1 MIIDSS
7 FLKLALVIWKDELF
21 KACSRALISAILD
34 EVEKERKGECISTSR
49 LCTVINSLVE
59 LCITSESHP
68 TASLNTSIPSV
79 TARGHDS
86 VLPTQVPSYNPADA
100 HLEWRQGLPVYRDHF
115 EQPFLRET
123 VRYYETE
130 SSAYLSRH
138 SVTDYLKW
146 VCDKSSFIVISN
158 LI

>member
-1 MIIDSS
+1 M
-7 FLKLALVIWKDELF
+7 IWKDELF
-21 KACSRALISAILD
+21 KPCSRALICAILD
-34 EVEKERKGECISTSR
+34 EIEKERRGEYISTSR

-68 TASLNTSIPSV
+68 TSTVSPNIPVPTSRDGAIS
-79 TARGHDS
+79 
-86 VLPTQVPSYNPADA
+86 TQVPSYSPGDA

-123 VRYYETE
+123 VSYYEAE

-138 SVTDYLKW
+138 SITDYLQW
-146 VCDKSSFIVISN
+146 VNV
-158 LI
+158 